1 MVRFSSLQA
10 LRSFPV
16 LRRVLMV
23 PMVPLASLLLVSCA
37 GMYGPPVPGPQPFP
51 QPQPPRFGYG
61 GVQSPNNVPPPVVT
75 PGPRS
80 NPSQGNSGGYSGG
93 NAGAPPV
100 RKKPPVVIKR
110 DPNDTIVDLT
120 PPEPAPTPPPA
131 ALEKIEPKPAPVPEV
146 KPTVEPA
153 PVVPER
159 TPAPAPKPVARED
172 LPYGIPAV
180 TKPGCVYSPYHTT
193 GLVDVEGFAR
203 GKKVECPYTGKF
215 FRVP

>member
-1 MVRFSSLQA
+1 
-10 LRSFPV
+10 
-16 LRRVLMV
+16 MV
-23 PMVPLASLLLVSCA
+23 PVVPLVSAVLVSCA
-37 GMYGPPVPGPQPFP
+37 GMYGPPVPGPQPFPP

-75 PGPRS
+75 PAPRNAAS
-80 NPSQGNSGGYSGG
+80 ANSVGNTGSG
-93 NAGAPPV
+93 NAAAPV

-120 PPEPAPTPPPA
+120 PPEPPPAPPLPTP
-131 ALEKIEPKPAPVPEV
+131 EKVEPKPAPEPDVRIEGAAVAPER
-146 KPTVEPA
+146 KPA
-153 PVVPER
+153 P
-159 TPAPAPKPVARED
+159 TPAPTPKPVARED

-203 GKKVECPYTGKF
+203 GTKVECPYTHKF

>member
-1 MVRFSSLQA
+1 M
-10 LRSFPV
+10 
-16 LRRVLMV
+16 LRRVLVV

-37 GMYGPPVPGPQPFP
+37 GMYGPPVARPQPFP

-61 GVQSPNNVPPPVVT
+61 GVQSPNNVPPPVVS

-80 NPSQGNSGGYSGG
+80 SSSQVNSGGSSGG
-93 NAGAPPV
+93 NAGTPV
-100 RKKPPVVIKR
+100 RKKPPVVIRR

-120 PPEPAPTPPPA
+120 PPDPVPAPAPSVPET
-131 ALEKIEPKPAPVPEV
+131 IEPKPAPLPEV
-146 KPTVEPA
+146 KPAVEPA
-153 PVVPER
+153 PAVPE
-159 TPAPAPKPVARED
+159 PKPAPKPVARED